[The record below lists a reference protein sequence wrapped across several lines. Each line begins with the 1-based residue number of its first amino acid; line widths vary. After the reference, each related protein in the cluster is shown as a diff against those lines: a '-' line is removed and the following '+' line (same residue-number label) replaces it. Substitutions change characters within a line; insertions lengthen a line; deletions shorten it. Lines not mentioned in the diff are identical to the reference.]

1 MEKDV
6 DIGEGITF
14 YHLFGHSEAM
24 QGLGKTVEKIAPT
37 DISVLIT
44 GPSGTGKNLVAKA
57 IHMMSPR
64 RERAFVKVSCVN
76 IPAELLESELFGYE
90 KGAFTGAYQSK
101 PGRVEFANGGTLFL
115 DEIGDVPL
123 IIQGKL
129 LRLVQDGEFSRLGG
143 YRDMKVD
150 TRIIAATNR
159 NLEEM
164 VREGKFREDL
174 FYRVNVVNIRVPPLK
189 ERREEEIPFLIEFF
203 HRKFCEVYN
212 RLFLPISRRCMEL
225 MLMYDWPGN
234 IRELENAVRRLVI
247 LGEEAVIE
255 GLRGKIEGGLV
266 PEEKGSEDLNLKRA
280 VKEAVERTEKVVI
293 RDALRRTGWKK
304 KEAAELLGISY
315 KALLYKMKQ
324 YNLMGGGVDG
334 EGGRADGGDRSP

>member
-1 MEKDV
+1 
-6 DIGEGITF
+6 
-14 YHLFGHSEAM
+14 
-24 QGLGKTVEKIAPT
+24 
-37 DISVLIT
+37 
-44 GPSGTGKNLVAKA
+44 
-57 IHMMSPR
+57 
-64 RERAFVKVSCVN
+64 VN